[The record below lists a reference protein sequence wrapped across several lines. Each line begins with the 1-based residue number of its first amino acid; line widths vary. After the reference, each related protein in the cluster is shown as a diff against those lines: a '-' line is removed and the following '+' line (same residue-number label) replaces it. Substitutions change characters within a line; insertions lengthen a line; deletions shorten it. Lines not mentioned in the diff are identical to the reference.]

1 MKRLESII
9 STFIGKFLVKVRL
22 LNQIFYGLIFLLG
35 GALVISW
42 MFLGLVSI
50 SEFIFQ
56 LIKFDLLLFCVSEI
70 MLLGFFSL
78 LKYWETK
85 NLMLIKKINQ
95 LVVNDRFNQKVFN
108 GQETFIIKKHPQ
120 KKEQQEVYLHPL
132 VDDQCAAFGERRLH
146 IEIIRKAMGLG
157 ECFFIAQMI
166 YMIESGGHFFI
177 FLGFF
182 GATLLLTI
190 VKGFLSSAELKTEL
204 TDY

>member
-35 GALVISW
+35 GALIVSW

-78 LKYWETK
+78 LKYWERK
-85 NLMLIKKINQ
+85 NLMLIKKVNK
-95 LVVNDRFNQKVFN
+95 LVIDDCFNQQLFN
-108 GQETFIIKKHPQ
+108 SQQFLTIKP
-120 KKEQQEVYLHPL
+120 HPL
-132 VDDQCAAFGERRLH
+132 KKDQQQVYVHPLADEKCNAFGERRLH
-146 IEIIRKAMGLG
+146 VEIIRKTMGLG
-157 ECFFIAQMI
+157 ECFLIAKMI
-166 YMIESGGHFFI
+166 YIIENGGHFFI

-190 VKGFLSSAELKTEL
+190 VKGFFSSAELKN
-204 TDY
+204 DF